1 MQPWLENEQ
10 LSWKPVALL
19 LMMKLQNQ
27 LQSVLERL
35 FGDETLCHMD
45 LHPMELCEE
54 VSGEQFAEY
63 DEFFNDDSYDDMVDD
78 SPSVTSGVWQPYSE
92 AQPEI

>member
-1 MQPWLENEQ
+1 
-10 LSWKPVALL
+10 
-19 LMMKLQNQ
+19 
-27 LQSVLERL
+27 
-35 FGDETLCHMD
+35 
-45 LHPMELCEE
+45 MELCEE